1 MGRWYYDKKVTVEE
15 ACDLTVFQ
23 LKRFGML
30 VDGLH
35 SATVVTWVQ
44 KHTGKE
50 THVRV
55 EVNTIGEPYVKFT
68 YFVSDREGNAT
79 TCDSEANL
87 VTTPCN
93 LGGVRYWFACPWCGT
108 RVGSLYLVP
117 GERLFKCRDCNN
129 LTYRSRNRGTM
140 EAFGHTSRQI
150 EKLRPE
156 IKRWTW
162 RGRPTRKVKKLRT
175 LERKMGILSDQA
187 STMLDKLRNR
197 INRHSG

>member
-1 MGRWYYDKKVTVEE
+1 MGRYYWHKKTTVEQS
-15 ACDLTVFQ
+15 CDLTIFQ
-23 LKRFGML
+23 LREFGML
-30 VDGLH
+30 ESGRH
-35 SATVVTWVQ
+35 TATVITWVQ

-55 EVNTIGEPYVKFT
+55 EVNMIGEPYARLT
-68 YFVSDREGNAT
+68 YSLSDREGNST
-79 TCDSEANL
+79 PCTSEADL

-162 RGRPTRKVKKLRT
+162 RGRPTRKVRRLNN
-175 LERKMGILSDQA
+175 LERQESKYMALSGPYL
-187 STMLDKLRNR
+187 SR
-197 INRHSG
+197 